1 MYQVW
6 LILIVLYVAFNKNI
20 TFEQIEMRRYQ
31 KMTLWGFSMILIIIA
46 KLNAEKL
53 NHLFLIGISVISL
66 IPLFI
71 RDKYAS
77 VS

>member
-6 LILIVLYVAFNKNI
+6 LILIVLYVAFKKNI
-20 TFEQIEMRRYQ
+20 TFGQIEMRRYQ

-53 NHLFLIGISVISL
+53 NNLFLIGISVVSL

-77 VS
+77 DS